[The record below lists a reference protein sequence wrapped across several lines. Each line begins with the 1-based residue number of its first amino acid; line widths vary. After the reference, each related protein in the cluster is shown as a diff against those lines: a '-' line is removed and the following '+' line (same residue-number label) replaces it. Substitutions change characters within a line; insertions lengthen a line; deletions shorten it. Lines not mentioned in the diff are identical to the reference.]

1 MKFTLIS
8 SCVALAC
15 MALAVE
21 AAPSGKKIN
30 VPLSKNAN
38 YKPNAKRAIEK
49 ANAKYARFR
58 SSSSSSSSGSAGT
71 ESSGSVPVTDDGND
85 VEYYGEVTVGT
96 PGIKLKLDFDTGS
109 SDLWFASTLCTNC
122 GSSQTKYDPN
132 QSSTYAKDGRTW
144 SISYGDGSSAS
155 GILGK
160 DTVNLG
166 GLKIKNQIIELAK
179 REASSFSSGPS
190 DGLLGLG
197 FDTITTVSGVQTPMD
212 NLISQGLISNP
223 VFGVYL
229 GKESNGGGGE
239 YIFGGYDSS
248 KFSGDLTTIDVD
260 NSNGWYGITI
270 DGTSISGSQVSDS
283 FSAILDTGTTL
294 LILPSNVASSVAQAY
309 NANDNGD
316 GTYTISCDTSELQP
330 LVFTIGGS
338 TFEVPTDSLI
348 FEQDGNTCVAGFGYG
363 EDDFAIFGD
372 VFLKN
377 NYVVFNPQVPQ
388 VQIAPISN

>member
-8 SCVALAC
+8 SCVALAF

-21 AAPSGKKIN
+21 AAPGGKKIN
-30 VPLSKNAN
+30 IPLAKNSD
-38 YKPNAKRAIEK
+38 YKPNAKRAIQK
-49 ANAKYARFR
+49 ANAKYSRFR
-58 SSSSSSSSGSAGT
+58 GNSTGHASPDGT
-71 ESSGSVPVTDDGND
+71 GSVPVTDSHGD

-96 PGIKLKLDFDTGS
+96 PGVSLKLDFDTGS
-109 SDLWFASTLCTNC
+109 SDLWFASTLCSNC
-122 GSSQTKYDPN
+122 DGSQTKYDP
-132 QSSTYAKDGRTW
+132 SKSKTYEKDGRSW
-144 SISYGDGSSAS
+144 SISYGDGSSAG

-166 GLKIKNQIIELAK
+166 GLTIKNQIIELAK
-179 REASSFSSGPS
+179 TEASSFQSGPS

-197 FDTITTVSGVQTPMD
+197 FNTITTVRGVKTPVD

-229 GKESNGGGGE
+229 GKASNGGGGE

-248 KFSGDLTTIDVD
+248 KFSGELTTVKVD
-260 NSNGWYGITI
+260 NSNGWYGITV
-270 DGTSISGSQVSDS
+270 DKTSIGGSDVTDS

-294 LILPSNVASSVAQAY
+294 LILPQNVASSVADAY
-309 NANDNGD
+309 KAKDNGD
-316 GTYTISCDTSELQP
+316 GTYTIDCDTSSLSP
-330 LVFTIGGS
+330 LEFSIGS
-338 TFEVPTDSLI
+338 ATFKVPTDSLI
-348 FEQDGNTCVAGFGYG
+348 FEKQGSTCFAGFGYG
-363 EDDFAIFGD
+363 KDDFAIFGD

-388 VQIAPISN
+388 VQIAPVSH

>member
-8 SCVALAC
+8 SCVALAFV
-15 MALAVE
+15 ALAVE
-21 AAPSGKKIN
+21 AAPGGKKISI
-30 VPLSKNAN
+30 PLAKNN
-38 YKPNAKRAIEK
+38 DYKPNAKRAIQK
-49 ANAKYARFR
+49 ANAKYSRF
-58 SSSSSSSSGSAGT
+58 SGNSTGHASPDGT
-71 ESSGSVPVTDDGND
+71 GSVPVTDYHGD

-96 PGIKLKLDFDTGS
+96 PGVTLKLDFDTGS
-109 SDLWFASTLCTNC
+109 SDLWFASTLCSNC
-122 GSSQTKYDPN
+122 GGSQTKYDP
-132 QSSTYAKDGRTW
+132 SKSKTYVKDGRSW
-144 SISYGDGSSAS
+144 SISYGDGSSAG

-166 GLKIKNQIIELAK
+166 GLSIKGQTIELAK
-179 REASSFSSGPS
+179 TEASSFQSGPS

-197 FDTITTVSGVQTPMD
+197 FDSITTVRGVKTPVD

-229 GKESNGGGGE
+229 GKASNGGGGE

-248 KFSGDLTTIDVD
+248 KFSGELTTVSVD
-260 NSNGWYGITI
+260 SSNGWYSVTV
-270 DGTSISGSQVSDS
+270 DGTSIGGSSVTDS

-294 LILPSNVASSVAQAY
+294 LILPQNIASSIASAY

-316 GTYTISCDTSELQP
+316 GTYTIGCDTSSLSP
-330 LVFTIGGS
+330 LEFSIGS
-338 TFEVPTDSLI
+338 ATFNVPTDSLI
-348 FEQDGNTCVAGFGYG
+348 FEQDGSTCIAGFGYG
-363 EDDFAIFGD
+363 QEDFAIFGD

-388 VQIAPISN
+388 VQIAPISGN